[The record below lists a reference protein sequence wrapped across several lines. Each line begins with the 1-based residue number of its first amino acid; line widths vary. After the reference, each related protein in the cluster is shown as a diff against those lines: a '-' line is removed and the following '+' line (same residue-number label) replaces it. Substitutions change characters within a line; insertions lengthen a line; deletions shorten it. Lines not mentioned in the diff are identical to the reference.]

1 MPSTESEKQF
11 MDLSRSLDSIVGE
24 LKKMNIPSI
33 KEDIKKQGDIIER
46 SLGNVKGSFRKGGR
60 TKEDG
65 DFLVGE
71 NGPEVVSLSA
81 GSSVIPLD
89 VSDLV
94 DGLKNVSQLKDD
106 LNDKI
111 LHYDKSKK
119 AVVTYSGDFDIDF
132 LKSQIEKQIAE
143 DAAMDV
149 ADDGRGAKAVSALEK
164 LQDKI
169 KNSKNEVSGETVE
182 DKIGKSAG
190 PSAEEIKAERE
201 RLLRSDPESYFGKP
215 KSLQKALDDYIAN
228 YKSKPDTSF
237 NKTKRD
243 ELIEGAKPPKK
254 EEIKKE
260 EEKAVKEKTKS
271 KEESAEKSVKEK
283 PKKEKKEK
291 GEGGGLF
298 SKVKS
303 SATEKAT
310 SGSSISSGISL
321 LEKKTGLSNK
331 AVDLGEKFGLSKEKS
346 EKLLGSANKGAA
358 KSIQALAKKAS
369 QPKSEDDGSKVVS
382 EKPNLNP
389 PPKPAPPAPEAKA
402 AQTAAS
408 TPENTKP
415 SKTEAPVKSETNEAV
430 TKSENSSSSSAS
442 KPASSDSQMSKDD
455 INDIKN
461 LLSKMANALAGPLNI
476 NPSDPFRPDS
486 RRI

>member
-149 ADDGRGAKAVSALEK
+149 ADDGSGAKAVSALGK
-164 LQDKI
+164 LQERVKKSSVENKEGTVDQGINK
-169 KNSKNEVSGETVE
+169 KN
-182 DKIGKSAG
+182 G
-190 PSAEEIKAERE
+190 PSPEGIKAERE
-201 RLLRSDPESYFGKP
+201 RLLSEDPEFYSDPKNLQEELDSYISSYNFGP
-215 KSLQKALDDYIAN
+215 GFA
-228 YKSKPDTSF
+228 F
-237 NKTKRD
+237 NKT
-243 ELIEGAKPPKK
+243 EEPGLSKK
-254 EEIKKE
+254 EKSKSKE
-260 EEKAVKEKTKS
+260 ESAEKAVKEKTKS

-402 AQTAAS
+402 AQTSAS

-442 KPASSDSQMSKDD
+442 KPTSSDSQMSKDD